1 MSMRLIEEK
10 ELKVRNHDIE
20 ILVDRITELEERL
33 KRLELYVKKLEVN
46 QMKVTKEIKDFC
58 IRWIYN
64 DYQNVYYN
72 FMEKFVQGSGD
83 IGFRIDEKFGVYS
96 DELNP
101 YIIRHPFLD
110 ELMLLLDKYEKELE
124 IK

>member
-10 ELKVRNHDIE
+10 ELEVRNDDIE

-64 DYQNVYYN
+64 DYQNVYN
-72 FMEKFVQGSGD
+72 KFMEKFVQGNGD
-83 IGFRIDEKFGVYS
+83 IGFRIDEKFGVDS

-110 ELMLLLDKYEKELE
+110 KLMLLLDKYEKEIEL
-124 IK
+124 